1 MQYRKLG
8 HSGLQLSLL
17 SFGSWVSFHNQVDQ
31 QLAAKLM
38 AYAYDKG
45 INFFDN
51 AEVYAHGKA
60 EIIMGQVLK
69 SMQWDR
75 SSYLVSS
82 KVFFG
87 RGDKRPNMTGLSRKH
102 IREACDEA
110 LIRMQ
115 LNYLDLFF
123 AHRPDKNTPIE
134 ETVWAMNQLIH
145 AGKIL
150 YWGTS
155 EWSAQEIM
163 EAHLWARQN
172 HLIGPTMEQPQYN
185 MLTRNKIEVEYSQI
199 FKTVGL
205 GTTIWS
211 PLASGILTTKYL
223 NNQIPEG
230 SRMALPEY
238 QWLKEKNLLPENLK
252 IASQLNLLAQ
262 QLNTTLP
269 KLAIAWCAQNPNVS
283 TVILG
288 ATRLEQLEETIES
301 LDALPLLTIEVN
313 EQIENILNN
322 KPATTPY

>member
-223 NNQIPEG
+223 NNQIPER

>member
-134 ETVWAMNQLIH
+134 ETVWAMNQLIQ

-172 HLIGPTMEQPQYN
+172 HLIGPTMEQPAIQYAYKKSN
-185 MLTRNKIEVEYSQI
+185 
-199 FKTVGL
+199 
-205 GTTIWS
+205 
-211 PLASGILTTKYL
+211 
-223 NNQIPEG
+223 
-230 SRMALPEY
+230 
-238 QWLKEKNLLPENLK
+238 
-252 IASQLNLLAQ
+252 
-262 QLNTTLP
+262 
-269 KLAIAWCAQNPNVS
+269 
-283 TVILG
+283 
-288 ATRLEQLEETIES
+288 
-301 LDALPLLTIEVN
+301 
-313 EQIENILNN
+313 
-322 KPATTPY
+322 